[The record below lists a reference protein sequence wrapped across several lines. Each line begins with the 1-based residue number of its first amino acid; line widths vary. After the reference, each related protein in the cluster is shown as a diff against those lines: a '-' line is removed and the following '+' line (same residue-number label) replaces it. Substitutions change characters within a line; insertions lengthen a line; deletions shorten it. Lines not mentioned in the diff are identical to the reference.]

1 MQKELLQN
9 PRITP
14 INIDIWFIFVYP
26 AVNEQFERWNFLHL
40 LEGNGARRMKK
51 IKKNKQKKMLIIHNV
66 RTNVSNASS
75 ICYKM
80 WIINKKW
87 VLFMFR

>member
-26 AVNEQFERWNFLHL
+26 AVND
-40 LEGNGARRMKK
+40 
-51 IKKNKQKKMLIIHNV
+51 
-66 RTNVSNASS
+66 
-75 ICYKM
+75 
-80 WIINKKW
+80 
-87 VLFMFR
+87 